1 MKQTYSALLVHKIR
15 GARMFLR
22 IKYFR
27 FLGMHIADGA
37 NLGKVECAWPN
48 KVTLGKKCEIEDS
61 VVFKITQPFSE
72 SNYIAIGE
80 RVFVGYGCEFNCSTR
95 VIIGNDC
102 LIASNT
108 TFVDTGHE
116 INNHSLINK
125 QPCVFEE
132 ILVED
137 DVWIGTHCVILKG
150 VTIGK
155 GSVIGAGSVVNK
167 SIPAYQIWAGCP
179 ARFIRNR

>member
-15 GARMFLR
+15 RAKMFLR

-27 FLGMHIADGA
+27 FLGMHISDGA

-48 KVTLGKKCEIEDS
+48 KVTLGKKCEIEDN

-80 RVFVGYGCEFNCSTR
+80 RVFVGNGCEFNCSTR
-95 VIIGNDC
+95 IIIGNDC

-167 SIPAYQIWAGCP
+167 PIPAYQIWAGSP